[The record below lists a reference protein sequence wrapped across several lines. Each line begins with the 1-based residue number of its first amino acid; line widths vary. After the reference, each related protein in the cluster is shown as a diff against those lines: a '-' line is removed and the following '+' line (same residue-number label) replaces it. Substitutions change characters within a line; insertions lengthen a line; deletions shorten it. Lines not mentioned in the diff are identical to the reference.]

1 MCADTN
7 NTHVYMYNIL
17 MCADTNNTHMF
28 ILYVQYIN
36 VC

>member
-17 MCADTNNTHMF
+17 MCDDTNNTHMF
-28 ILYVQYIN
+28 ICTIY
-36 VC
+36 